1 LLKIR
6 RNKFMGDFAILTDS
20 ACDLPANLALDL
32 DLSVVPLSVLI
43 DGNTYI
49 NYLDGREIN
58 PPDFYSK
65 LREGKMAT
73 TSAVNVDTFLTQMND
88 LLESGKDILYLG
100 FSSGLSGTFS
110 SARVAANDLAEK
122 YPERKIFAVD
132 TLCASLGEGML
143 VYLAAE
149 EKKEGKTIEE
159 VRDYVEETKLHLCHW
174 FTVDDLHHLKRGG
187 RVSAATA
194 LLGSALNIKPILHV
208 DNEGKLVSVEKTRG
222 RKMSINKL
230 VQKMAET
237 VVDSANQTI
246 FISHGDCI
254 EDANYLAGLIK
265 KKIGVKN
272 VIINHV
278 GPVIGAHSG
287 PGTLALFFV
296 GKER

>member
-1 LLKIR
+1 
-6 RNKFMGDFAILTDS
+6 MCDFAILTDS
-20 ACDLPANLALDL
+20 ACDLPANLAIDL
-32 DLSVVPLSVLI
+32 KLSVVPLSVLI
-43 DGNTYI
+43 EGNTYV

-58 PPDFYSK
+58 PSDFYSK
-65 LREGKMAT
+65 LRKGKMAT
-73 TSAVNVDTFLTQMND
+73 TSAVNVDTFLKQMNV

-100 FSSGLSGTFS
+100 FSSALSGTFS

-122 YPERKIFAVD
+122 YPERKIYAVD

-143 VYLAAE
+143 VYLAVE
-149 EKKEGKTIEE
+149 EKKKGKTIEE
-159 VRDYVEETKLHLCHW
+159 VCDYIEATRLHLCHW

-208 DNEGKLVSVEKTRG
+208 DNEGKLISVDKTRG
-222 RKMSINKL
+222 RKTSINKL
-230 VQKMAET
+230 VEKMAET
-237 VVDSANQTI
+237 VIDSTNQTI
-246 FISHGDCI
+246 FISHGDCE
-254 EDANYLAGLIK
+254 EDAKYLAKLIK
-265 KKIGVKN
+265 QKIGVKG
-272 VIINHV
+272 VVINHV

>member
-1 LLKIR
+1 
-6 RNKFMGDFAILTDS
+6 MGDFAILTDS